1 MVSPKKKKKK
11 EEDNYNNEIFFFLRK
26 NERDDWNL
34 DFACKEKH
42 TISSS

>member
-1 MVSPKKKKKK
+1 MVSPKEKKK
-11 EEDNYNNEIFFFLRK
+11 EEDNYNNERFFFLRK